1 MSKSFICVVV
11 CVRISFFLKAEQY
24 SIVCIY
30 YILFTHSFTDGY
42 LGCFHI
48 LAIVDTVAMDI
59 MCLFQIL
66 FSILLAIYPEVGLLV
81 ILFLVFWGATILVF
95 TEAAPFY
102 IPISNHNLSASSPTL
117 IVFCFFKNSCPNDCG
132 L

>member
-48 LAIVDTVAMDI
+48 LAIVDTVAMDMMSVYVSLPDLVFNSFSYI
-59 MCLFQIL
+59 PRSRVTSNSI
-66 FSILLAIYPEVGLLV
+66 FSILGSHHTG
-81 ILFLVFWGATILVF
+81 F
-95 TEAAPFY
+95 
-102 IPISNHNLSASSPTL
+102 H
-117 IVFCFFKNSCPNDCG
+117 
-132 L
+132 